1 MHGSA
6 IEMVEV
12 IALLS
17 NLETKILIDM
27 QARFDWDAIDQ
38 EQESLQGNMR
48 VFIWFRAEGVWDR
61 KRTLT
66 ILRVAEITPF
76 SLWRPGDLA

>member
-1 MHGSA
+1 MVDQNDVHGSA

-48 VFIWFRAEGVWDR
+48 VFMWFRAEGV
-61 KRTLT
+61 
-66 ILRVAEITPF
+66 
-76 SLWRPGDLA
+76 